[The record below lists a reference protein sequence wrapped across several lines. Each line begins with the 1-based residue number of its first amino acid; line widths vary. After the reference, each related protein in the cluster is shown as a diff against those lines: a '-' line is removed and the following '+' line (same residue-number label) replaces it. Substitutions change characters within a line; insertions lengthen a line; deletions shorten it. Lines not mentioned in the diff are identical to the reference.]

1 MLEKKNSTV
10 YAPVFVS
17 VILLLLLI
25 SENIIKTAVSGGTDY
40 YLSYTVVQLIVYM
53 LPLAFYCKVRNVMF
67 FEALKFNLFS
77 YRYLLLIVCLGLM
90 FLSSIL
96 LFLFGDLYYFNG
108 VLAANKMTSVS
119 FSSDEALYALIALVI
134 VPAIVKE
141 LLFRGIVLTEYRV
154 YGAIPAIIMSSLL
167 FSLSSMNFSSLP
179 ILFYSGIFFGIISI
193 ATDSVIPSVVLHII
207 YNAFSIYASSTVIT
221 YMEKISDSA
230 MPLFVLGVI
239 LLLLLFLVFC
249 VLESIYNK
257 KAEDCGEQNEVI
269 KKLNAL
275 GENADEKNDVKEK
288 MNISAMAY
296 ELFASPALWCCL
308 AIFIIAAVIN
318 L

>member
-1 MLEKKNSTV
+1 MHEKKFSTV
-10 YAPVFVS
+10 YAPIFVS

-77 YRYLLLIVCLGLM
+77 YRYLLLIICLGLM
-90 FLSSIL
+90 FLSSLL
-96 LFLFGDLYYFNG
+96 LFLFGDLYYFGG
-108 VLAANKMTSVS
+108 VVAANKMTSMS
-119 FSSDEALYALIALVI
+119 FSADEALYALIALVV

-141 LLFRGIVLTEYRV
+141 LLFRGIVLTEYRA
-154 YGAIPAIIMSSLL
+154 YGAIPAIIMSSVL
-167 FSLSSMNFSSLP
+167 FSLSSMNFSSVP
-179 ILFYSGIFFGIISI
+179 ILLYSGVFFGIISV
-193 ATDSVIPSVVLHII
+193 ATDSVIPSIVLHII
-207 YNAFSIYASSTVIT
+207 YNAFSIYASGVVIT
-221 YMEKISDSA
+221 YMKKISDSA

-249 VLESIYNK
+249 VLESIYRK
-257 KAEDCGEQNEVI
+257 KADDCGEQNEVI
-269 KKLNAL
+269 KKLTAL
-275 GENADEKNDVKEK
+275 DNSGDKKEIVKEK
-288 MNISAMAY
+288 KKISAIAY
-296 ELFASPALWCCL
+296 ELFASPSLWCCL

>member
-1 MLEKKNSTV
+1 MHEKKNSTV
-10 YAPVFVS
+10 YAPIFVS

-77 YRYLLLIVCLGLM
+77 YRYLLLIICLGLM

-96 LFLFGDLYYFNG
+96 LFLFGDLYYFG
-108 VLAANKMTSVS
+108 GIVAANKMTSMS
-119 FSSDEALYALIALVI
+119 FLPEEALYALIALVV

-141 LLFRGIVLTEYRV
+141 LLFRGIVLTEYRA
-154 YGAIPAIIMSSLL
+154 YGAIPAIIMSSVL
-167 FSLSSMNFSSLP
+167 FSLSSMNFSSVP
-179 ILFYSGIFFGIISI
+179 ILLYSGLFFGIISV
-193 ATDSVIPSVVLHII
+193 ATDSVIPSIALHII
-207 YNAFSIYASSTVIT
+207 YNAFSVYASGVVIA
-221 YMEKISDSA
+221 YMKKISDSA

-249 VLESIYNK
+249 VLESIYRK
-257 KAEDCGEQNEVI
+257 KADDFGEQNEVI
-269 KKLNAL
+269 KKLTAL
-275 GENADEKNDVKEK
+275 DESSRKKKTVKEK
-288 MNISAMAY
+288 KNISTIAY
-296 ELFASPALWCCL
+296 ELFASPSLWCCL